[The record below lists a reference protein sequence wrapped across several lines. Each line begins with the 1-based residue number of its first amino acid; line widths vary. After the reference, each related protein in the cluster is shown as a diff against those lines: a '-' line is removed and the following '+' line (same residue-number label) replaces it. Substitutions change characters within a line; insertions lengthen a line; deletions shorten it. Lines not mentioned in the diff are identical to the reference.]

1 MISNLNPRVCRVA
14 QPCVD
19 HSEKALGFIA
29 SLSVLNHYTITED
42 TTVYGFIPLLHRWS
56 MHGWALWEWGV
67 AKKWSKKKW
76 RHNMR
81 ATEISCHRLQE
92 IKLLLK
98 LHIQLASIDEIIWLT
113 INMPFGPVGYQH
125 EVMAD
130 KHSET
135 YGNYKENKQ
144 DLWNK
149 PIHHLET
156 WLIKQWHDLR
166 GKDFEAKAQKEINLA
181 LDPL

>member
-1 MISNLNPRVCRVA
+1 
-14 QPCVD
+14 
-19 HSEKALGFIA
+19 
-29 SLSVLNHYTITED
+29 
-42 TTVYGFIPLLHRWS
+42 
-56 MHGWALWEWGV
+56 
-67 AKKWSKKKW
+67 
-76 RHNMR
+76 MR

-144 DLWNK
+144 DTWNK
-149 PIHHLET
+149 SIYHPET
-156 WLIKQWHDLR
+156 YLIKQWRDLQEN
-166 GKDFEAKAQKEINLA
+166 DSDAKVEKEISIAQDHSLHA
-181 LDPL
+181 VRDSSWWRRRF